1 MADPVTWFI
10 IMGSAA
16 STAFQAQSAESQ
28 RSQQE
33 KAIEKA
39 REAHEAQIDVAV
51 AHTITT
57 GEEQREVAGETMA
70 AARGQIESQ
79 MAFMGGRGARSGAAI
94 EEAVSKAETDW
105 LESIDKE
112 VQFILDDLEAKREI
126 VGAEASLADISSRIA
141 FTQNIF
147 NAFET
152 MLGGLFTGLDRM
164 IQPGGTSAGGAPA
177 PSSSPGP
184 STSRVY
190 KPPRYGGG
198 PGSL

>member
-1 MADPVTWFI
+1 MADPVTWAI
-10 IMGSAA
+10 IIGGMAMSGV
-16 STAFQAQSAESQ
+16 QAINAQGQRAE
-28 RSQQE
+28 E
-33 KAIEKA
+33 KKAIEELQ
-39 REAHEAQIDVAV
+39 EAHEAQIDVAV
-51 AHTITT
+51 EHTETT
-57 GEEQREVAGETMA
+57 AEEMRETATETMA

-94 EEAVSKAETDW
+94 EAAVSKAETDW

-112 VQFILDDLEAKREI
+112 VQYILDDLAAKREI
-126 VGAEASLADISSRIA
+126 IGAEASLADISSRIA

-164 IQPGGTSAGGAPA
+164 IQPKVPSDTGTGAGAGAT
-177 PSSSPGP
+177 
-184 STSRVY
+184 TSRAY
-190 KPPRYGGG
+190 KPPRYSSG